1 MAEKLGGDFSSSW
14 VASGDMSGNQYR
26 FVTNAGLTVN
36 DKKVFI
42 PTSGVFTLGVQQNK
56 PKANEHVGVIN
67 AGWTKVQLAGSLGSA
82 VEIQAAANGAA
93 TNAASGNA
101 AGWCAGWIPS
111 GGNSGEIVPA
121 YIQIRKLG
129 Q

>member
-14 VASGDMSGNQYR
+14 VASGDHMSNQFR
-26 FVTNAGLTVN
+26 FVSNVGLSSN
-36 DKKVFI
+36 DKKVI
-42 PTSGVFTLGVQQNK
+42 IASSGGFTLGVQQNK
-56 PKANEHVGVIN
+56 AKANEHVGVIN
-67 AGWTKVQLAGSLGSA
+67 AGWTKVQLAGSLGA
-82 VEIQAAANGAA
+82 QVEIQAGANGAA
-93 TNAASGNA
+93 TNALSGNLT
-101 AGWCAGWIPS
+101 GWAAGWIPS

>member
-14 VASGDMSGNQYR
+14 VASGDMSTNQYR
-26 FVTNAGLTVN
+26 FVTNVGLTAN
-36 DKKVFI
+36 DKRVFI
-42 PTSGVFTLGVQQNK
+42 PTSGTFTLGVQQNK
-56 PKANEHVGVIN
+56 PKNNEHVGVIQG
-67 AGWTKVQLAGSLGSA
+67 GWTKVQLAGSLGPQ
-82 VEIQAAANGAA
+82 VEIQAGANGAA
-93 TNAASGNA
+93 TIALSGNLT
-101 AGWCAGWIPS
+101 GWAAGWIPC